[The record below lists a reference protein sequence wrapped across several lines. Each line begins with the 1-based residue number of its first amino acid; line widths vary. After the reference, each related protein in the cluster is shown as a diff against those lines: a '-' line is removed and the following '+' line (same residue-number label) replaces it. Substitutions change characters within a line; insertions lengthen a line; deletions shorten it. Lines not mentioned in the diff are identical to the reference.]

1 MYYVYMEKAIE
12 IFDAAMTTGTE
23 KLGGVANVIFTIIA
37 KVVEL
42 VLFAALA
49 MLFIPAYLIVT
60 YLNKTWTTLLAKL
73 FKL

>member
-1 MYYVYMEKAIE
+1 MYYISMDSI
-12 IFDAAMTTGTE
+12 INWFDEAMTTGTE

-42 VLFAALA
+42 LLFIILA
-49 MLFIPAYLIVT
+49 VLFIPAFLIVT
-60 YLNKTWTTLLAKL
+60 FTHKTWSTLLAKL